1 MPRLPPPC
9 ALEQASRWIARQ
21 GADDYDAAAEA
32 DFAAWYGAAAE
43 NARAYE
49 QIRRLWGT
57 LGQVQRQRLQ
67 PPRGRR
73 HAAAGAVSLALLLG
87 SLPWLPEWWL
97 AARAD
102 HLAELGGNRRIELAD
117 GSRVVLE
124 SGSALRVRLG
134 QTGREVELLRGRA
147 LFEVARQPQGEGFAP
162 FSVAVGETRATALGT
177 RYQVEKLEGE
187 TVVTVLESRVAVHCG
202 DCQEGPREAVLGPGD
217 MARVSAGGLETARAP
232 AGADAWSDGMLAF
245 DRQPFA
251 VAAGQL
257 QRYLPQKVVLLSQAA
272 QQQLVSGTVD
282 PARPEAAL
290 GLLARGAGLQVT
302 RLPGLLLVR

>member
-1 MPRLPPPC
+1 MRQALPAR
-9 ALEQASRWIARQ
+9 ALEQASRWVARQ
-21 GADDYDAAAEA
+21 GADDYDATAEA
-32 DFAAWYGAAAE
+32 DFAAWYGAAPE

-49 QIRRLWGT
+49 QICRLWGT
-57 LGQVQRQRLQ
+57 LGQVQRQRLK
-67 PPRGRR
+67 PAKGRR
-73 HAAAGAVSLALLLG
+73 HAVAGAVSLALLLG
-87 SLPWLPEWWL
+87 SLSWLPEWWL

-102 HLAELGGNRRIELAD
+102 HVAALGNNRHIDLAD
-117 GSRVVLE
+117 GSRVILE
-124 SGSALRVRLG
+124 SGSALRVRLS
-134 QTGREVELLRGRA
+134 QEGREVELLRGRA
-147 LFEVARQPQGEGFAP
+147 LFEVARQPRGESFAP
-162 FSVAVGETRATALGT
+162 FSVAVGDTRATALGT

-187 TVVTVLESRVAVHCG
+187 TVVTVLESRVAVRCG
-202 DCQEGPREAVLGPGD
+202 DCLDGRQETVLGPGD
-217 MARVSAGGLETARAP
+217 MARVVNGSLETTPAP

-272 QQQLVSGTVD
+272 RQERVSGTVD

-290 GLLARGAGLQVT
+290 DLLATSAGLQVI